1 MGFVNPPPSL
11 FAGLCSAVLAVWQ
24 YAGCPL
30 SDLSLLNGWCFWQQS
45 LCGLFALGINDVW
58 SPQQVTD
65 TADCSLQEKIHPST
79 TTTCLAVSMIHKGKV
94 CS

>member
-1 MGFVNPPPSL
+1 MGFINLPLSL
-11 FAGLCSAVLAVWQ
+11 FARLCSAVLAVWQ
-24 YAGCPL
+24 YAGCLL

-79 TTTCLAVSMIHKGKV
+79 TTTYLLFL
-94 CS
+94 